1 MKKFLLVLISSLIAF
16 SSAIAQPN
24 PRYVPGVWAVTS
36 QGGGGVPVAG
46 NGINVVTNG
55 NLYTIEATGDTAAT
69 NVTFSK
75 AGSANITIATNG
87 YLYTFDLP
95 SVLNLLSYSNAN
107 FVDLTNLSTEGRI
120 IGRFKAGS
128 AANSSSITFGSP
140 SNYIE
145 PSVFASVIS
154 GGGETQTD
162 AYYTNRIFSS
172 QSVIAGGVG
181 NHIGLE
187 ALGSAIGGGELNSIN
202 KDSGVLDSSY
212 STISGGEVNKIQ
224 EDSRDGFIGGGYR
237 NIIGESS
244 IAATIAGGYLNS
256 STGAYS
262 AILGGYLNKVNGTRA
277 MAIGS
282 YLTNTTDGSVMLG
295 YGLSRVSILTNY
307 TIAWP
312 SSSTNS
318 SNSSIDWNVGSVIG
332 MRSDSVS
339 GIYSIKDLQ
348 NSGTLLF
355 AAYTDLADLS
365 GGHVYL
371 KDPVGNFSAATN
383 SVGYYFAD
391 TNYVSTN
398 VVNST
403 RLVYSTNALASL
415 NIDVTK
421 SYQLLP
427 ITSNTTLT
435 GVSGKVATEVK
446 HAVLMITNGTANV
459 YSLTLPT
466 SWRTSDGLRTYYVTN
481 AQMAILSVN
490 CYGNLFTNAV
500 CINTW

>member
-16 SSAIAQPN
+16 SSAIAQPS

-36 QGGGGVPVAG
+36 QGGGGIPVAG

-55 NLYTIEATGDTAAT
+55 NLYTIEATGSTAAT
-69 NVTFSK
+69 NVTYSK
-75 AGSANITIATNG
+75 AGSSNITIATNG
-87 YLYTFDLP
+87 YLYTFNLP
-95 SVLNLLSYSNAN
+95 SVLNTISYSNAN

-128 AANSSSITFGSP
+128 VANSSIITFGSP
-140 SNYIE
+140 SNYIA
-145 PSVFASVIS
+145 PTAFASVIG
-154 GGGETQTD
+154 GGGETQTSAD
-162 AYYTNRIFSS
+162 YTNAIHAEHST
-172 QSVIAGGVG
+172 IAGGVG
-181 NHIGLE
+181 NYIGE
-187 ALGSAIGGGELNSIN
+187 FAKGSSIGGGEWNNISKNSPLFGSTYAVIAGGEAN
-202 KDSGVLDSSY
+202 KIEDDSS
-212 STISGGEVNKIQ
+212 
-224 EDSRDGFIGGGYR
+224 DAAIGGGYR
-237 NIIGESS
+237 NIIGPSS
-244 IAATIAGGYLNS
+244 TAAIIAGGYLNG
-256 STGAYS
+256 STGSYS
-262 AILGGYLNKVNGTRA
+262 AILGGYLNTVNAARA
-277 MAIGS
+277 MALGS
-282 YLTNTTDGSVMLG
+282 YLTNTTDDTVMIG
-295 YGLSRVSILTNY
+295 IGTSRISIGTNF
-307 TIAWP
+307 TVAWP
-312 SSSTNS
+312 PYSTNS
-318 SNSSIDWNVGSVIG
+318 ANSSIDWNVGSVLG
-332 MRSDSVS
+332 MRADSVS
-339 GIYSIKDLQ
+339 GIYTIKDLQ

-355 AAYTDLADLS
+355 GAYTDLADLA

-371 KDPVGNFSAATN
+371 KNPTGDFSAATN

-403 RLVYSTNALASL
+403 RLVYDTNALASL
-415 NIDVTK
+415 NIDVNK
-421 SYQLLP
+421 AYQLLP

-446 HAVLMITNGTANV
+446 HAVLMITNGTANT